1 MEEVY
6 ENDYELLYLIR
17 QKDEMAFTALMHKY
31 EEIADKL
38 IKKYIG
44 ACKSGLSEDDYLQL
58 ARLKLVQTID
68 DYREDQ
74 EASFYHYF
82 CSVFHNLLIDCYRQS
97 AHERRVLSLD
107 SCIREDA
114 GGYCLLDIMEK
125 PNESF
130 AVSYEFQHR
139 VNTRKE
145 ALSDLEKRI
154 VDLRALGYTYRQIAD
169 TLQVKV
175 KKVDNTLQKVR
186 KDREREEMR

>member
-17 QKDEMAFTALMHKY
+17 QKDEMAFAALMHKY

-97 AHERRVLSLD
+97 ANDVCFPWIAVYARMREATVCLILWKSL
-107 SCIREDA
+107 
-114 GGYCLLDIMEK
+114 MK
-125 PNESF
+125 
-130 AVSYEFQHR
+130 
-139 VNTRKE
+139 
-145 ALSDLEKRI
+145 ALRFPMNFSI
-154 VDLRALGYTYRQIAD
+154 V
-169 TLQVKV
+169 
-175 KKVDNTLQKVR
+175 
-186 KDREREEMR
+186 

>member
-1 MEEVY
+1 MEEYY

-17 QKDEMAFTALMHKY
+17 QKDEMAFAALMHKY

-82 CSVFHNLLIDCYRQS
+82 CSVFHNLL
-97 AHERRVLSLD
+97 
-107 SCIREDA
+107 
-114 GGYCLLDIMEK
+114 
-125 PNESF
+125 
-130 AVSYEFQHR
+130 
-139 VNTRKE
+139 
-145 ALSDLEKRI
+145 EKRI

>member
-17 QKDEMAFTALMHKY
+17 QKDEMAFAALMHKY

-97 AHERRVLSLD
+97 AHERRVLPWIAVYARMREATVCLILWKSL
-107 SCIREDA
+107 
-114 GGYCLLDIMEK
+114 MK
-125 PNESF
+125 
-130 AVSYEFQHR
+130 
-139 VNTRKE
+139 
-145 ALSDLEKRI
+145 ALRFPMNFSI
-154 VDLRALGYTYRQIAD
+154 V
-169 TLQVKV
+169 
-175 KKVDNTLQKVR
+175 
-186 KDREREEMR
+186 

>member
-17 QKDEMAFTALMHKY
+17 QKDEMAFAALMHKY

-145 ALSDLEKRI
+145 ALSDLEKESSI
-154 VDLRALGYTYRQIAD
+154 CCAWIYVPPDCGHASGQGE
-169 TLQVKV
+169 
-175 KKVDNTLQKVR
+175 KVDNTLQKVR
-186 KDREREEMR
+186 KRQGKEEMR